1 MSRRLMTAVV
11 FALLSSSLTLTAQ
24 ERQISFDTKGTVLEI
39 KKGSAYEGAW
49 TPEVGDFER
58 LLAFEADSVV
68 TVEIYRLL
76 NGVNVRERKQYS
88 MEAFAEK
95 QRLVDNFVLALV
107 KSGGEMSN
115 DVVEELRSTFTYDQT
130 YFSSFHGLTVSFLTE
145 SASMFWIVTGGSY
158 FAISAI
164 SDNMNVTHANVEAA
178 KYGHFTGL
186 FQGYL
191 AGLTLT
197 TDASTLSEAEGTVK
211 TIMAFSS
218 IGGIAHAV
226 VSYKSMT
233 GPDVDPTVQYLRMT
247 AERHSLVWGMG
258 LMALTLGDEVRGR
271 TLTGG
276 ALAISLSSH
285 LWSSPLFGF
294 KNRQMSWADALLAD
308 EFMTPWYMTL
318 ISLAISLELD
328 NARQSGLLMS
338 AGGISGYLLA
348 INLNEGRMR
357 SLGTVKRTR
366 LLTYGGALL
375 GLGIIAAGE
384 VDGKA
389 SAWIV
394 SGTMWLGYTIGG
406 RFGSKE
412 PSSSWDLRLMPENVI
427 LGDLVKPSRGQMLV
441 RPLPVAELR
450 FEF

>member
-1 MSRRLMTAVV
+1 MSRPQIVAVL
-11 FALLSSSLTLTAQ
+11 FALLSCSLSLTAQ

-39 KKGSAYEGAW
+39 KKGSAFEGVW
-49 TPEVGDFER
+49 SPEVGDFER

-68 TVEIYRLL
+68 TVEIYRLV
-76 NGVNVRERKQYS
+76 NGVNVRERKQFTL
-88 MEAFAEK
+88 EAFSER
-95 QRLVDNFVLALV
+95 QRRVDTLALALV
-107 KSGGEMSN
+107 KIGGETS
-115 DVVEELRSTFTYDQT
+115 DDEIEDLRSTFTYDQT
-130 YFSSFHGLTVSFLTE
+130 YFSSFHGLTASFLTE
-145 SASMFWIVTGGSY
+145 SPSMFWIVTGGSY

-164 SDNMNVTHANVEAA
+164 SDNMNVTRANVEAA
-178 KYGHFTGL
+178 KYGHLTGL
-186 FQGYL
+186 LQGYC
-191 AGLTLT
+191 AGLTLFSG
-197 TDASTLSEAEGTVK
+197 ASSLDEVEGTVK
-211 TIMAFSS
+211 GVLALTS

-233 GPDVDPTVQYLRMT
+233 GPGVDPTVQYLGMT

-258 LMALTLGDEVRGR
+258 LMALTLGDDARGQ
-271 TLTGG
+271 TLMGG
-276 ALAISLSSH
+276 TVAISLSSH

-294 KNRQMSWADALLAD
+294 PRRQMSWADALLAD

-389 SAWIV
+389 AAWIV

-406 RFGSKE
+406 RFGSSE
-412 PSSSWDLRLMPENVI
+412 QSSSWDLRVMPENVL
-427 LGDLVKPSRGQMLV
+427 LGNLMKPGPGRLLVN
-441 RPLPVAELR
+441 PLPVAELTI
-450 FEF
+450 EF